1 MGFGQSLHAWL
12 WRRGTVD
19 IASASGMEDPG
30 SNPARAN
37 IAMLLFIIDL
47 ICLACVLKGIKIGS
61 GPIYYKK
68 LIN

>member
-1 MGFGQSLHAWL
+1 
-12 WRRGTVD
+12 
-19 IASASGMEDPG
+19 
-30 SNPARAN
+30 
-37 IAMLLFIIDL
+37 MLLFIIDL